1 LTGIAAIAMLALAGA
16 LDYSQFLSEY
26 SRSADQ
32 FQIGAQQ
39 ARFRDA
45 AAALPAGGAVG
56 YVSDVPVSDPQGQ
69 AMLGAAQYALAPRIL
84 APLKRGKGTGWVVG
98 SFAFPEEVRSVAAE
112 YGLSTVSNYGN
123 GIVLFR
129 RERLQ

>member
-1 LTGIAAIAMLALAGA
+1 MTGIAAIAMLALAGA

-56 YVSDVPVSDPQGQ
+56 DGR
-69 AMLGAAQYALAPRIL
+69 A
-84 APLKRGKGTGWVVG
+84 
-98 SFAFPEEVRSVAAE
+98 
-112 YGLSTVSNYGN
+112 
-123 GIVLFR
+123 
-129 RERLQ
+129 